1 MFCTNPVGDCQQQNP
16 ADLTPP
22 LAGNPEPLRLALGA
36 VDAAR
41 ACGISVRSWRRAD
54 DVGLIPLAARVGR
67 RKVWPVALLK
77 TWLVMGCPSRSAP
90 EWQAVLQR
98 SRKGAAT

>member
-1 MFCTNPVGDCQQQNP
+1 VTYTAKHTERQTKKSP
-16 ADLTPP
+16 ALPAADT
-22 LAGNPEPLRLALGA
+22 GMPLRLALSA
-36 VDAAR
+36 PEAAA
-41 ACGISVRSWRRAD
+41 ACGLSVRSWRRAD

-77 TWLVMGCPSRSAP
+77 IWLVMGCPSRSAP